1 MAIDKKKLVK
11 TLIIFAI
18 LTVVCTAFVRVTLSG
33 GIGPT
38 IITGLTFAT
47 VLYIPIRMFPR
58 MRLLGSI
65 VILLVEVFLVVLVG
79 QLLGETLGSLV
90 ALILLLA
97 AFIASLL
104 FL

>member
-1 MAIDKKKLVK
+1 MVIDKEKLVK
-11 TLIIFAI
+11 NLIIFAI

-58 MRLLGSI
+58 VRLLGSI

-79 QLLGETLGSLV
+79 QLLGETLGSIV
-90 ALILLLA
+90 ALILLLGA
-97 AFIASLL
+97 LVASFVML
-104 FL
+104 